1 VTCLSSTPFHGR
13 MTFFGSEGWIEIRE
27 NGNVDK
33 GLPSDLTRCDATTAR
48 VTRSYAPANTVRAN
62 FEAWAAAV
70 AGEAPYRFSRDE
82 LLDNVR
88 ILDAVV
94 RSSQQGGELMTL

>member
-1 VTCLSSTPFHGR
+1 
-13 MTFFGSEGWIEIRE
+13 
-27 NGNVDK
+27 
-33 GLPSDLTRCDATTAR
+33 
-48 VTRSYAPANTVRAN
+48 VRAN

-70 AGEAPYRFSRDE
+70 AGEAPYRFSREE

-94 RSSQQGGELMTL
+94 KSSQRDGELITL

>member
-1 VTCLSSTPFHGR
+1 
-13 MTFFGSEGWIEIRE
+13 M
-27 NGNVDK
+27 
-33 GLPSDLTRCDATTAR
+33 
-48 VTRSYAPANTVRAN
+48 SYAPANTVRAN

-94 RSSQQGGELMTL
+94 RSSQQGGELVTL

>member
-1 VTCLSSTPFHGR
+1 
-13 MTFFGSEGWIEIRE
+13 MTFFGSEGWIEVKE

-48 VTRSYAPANTVRAN
+48 TTRSYAPVNTVRAN

-70 AGEAPYRFSRDE
+70 AGEAPYRFSREE

-94 RSSQQGGELMTL
+94 KSSLRDGELIPL

>member
-1 VTCLSSTPFHGR
+1 
-13 MTFFGSEGWIEIRE
+13 MTFFGSDGWVEVKE

-33 GLPSDLTRCDATTAR
+33 GLPSDLTHCDAALVR
-48 VTRSYAPANTVRAN
+48 HVRSYAPANTVRAN

-70 AGEAPYRFSRDE
+70 AGEAPYRFSRE
-82 LLDNVR
+82 EILDNVR

-94 RSSQQGGELMTL
+94 RSSAAGGELVTL